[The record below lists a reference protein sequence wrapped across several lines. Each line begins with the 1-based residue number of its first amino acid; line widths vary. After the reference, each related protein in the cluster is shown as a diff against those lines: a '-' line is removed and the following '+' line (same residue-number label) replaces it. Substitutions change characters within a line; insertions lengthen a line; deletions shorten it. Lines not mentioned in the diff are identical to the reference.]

1 MRTYDQLIT
10 EIQLRKIMGLPR
22 IELTAEERA
31 RSFGDVNLKNRD
43 RNTRIQEMIYRFKNG
58 LKLSKSDTKEVKKYL
73 KD

>member
-10 EIQLRKIMGLPR
+10 EIQYRKENNLPR

-31 RSFGDVNLKNRD
+31 RSFGDVKLANRD
-43 RNTRIQEMIYRFKNG
+43 RNSRIQEMIYRFKNG